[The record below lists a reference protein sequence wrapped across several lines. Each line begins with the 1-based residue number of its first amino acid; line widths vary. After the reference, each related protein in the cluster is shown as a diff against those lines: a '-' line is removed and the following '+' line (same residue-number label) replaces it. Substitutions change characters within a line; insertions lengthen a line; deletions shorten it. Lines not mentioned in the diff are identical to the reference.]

1 MIAPVVPFPVRRTTD
16 IDPEARSLNIYAL
29 SQCGCRSSRS
39 DSTHD
44 PRSDHCFAECSHV
57 VYDRRAAAAFWEGS
71 PMPSMRRRDFVS
83 LLGGAAAA
91 WPLVVRAQ
99 QSPMPVIGYFGIASP
114 DLFASRLRA
123 FRQGLSESGYVE
135 GRNVAIEYRWAEGHY
150 DRIAALIE
158 DLVRREVTVIAA
170 PGSTP
175 AALAAKAATRTIPVV
190 FVTAADPVAA
200 RLVASLNRPGG
211 NLTGVTALALELGPK
226 QLELL
231 REVVPTATVMALLVN
246 PASRVLAETQSRD
259 LQATAHALG
268 LQLHVVHA
276 RTASDFDTVFA
287 TLGQLRAGGLV
298 IGGEALFTGRS
309 EQLATLALRHAMPAI
324 YQFREFA
331 AAGGLMSYGANL
343 NDAHR
348 LAGLYT
354 GRILGG
360 QKPSDLLV
368 QQSTKLELILNVA
381 TAKALGLDVPS
392 SLLARADE
400 VIE

>member
-1 MIAPVVPFPVRRTTD
+1 M
-16 IDPEARSLNIYAL
+16 
-29 SQCGCRSSRS
+29 
-39 DSTHD
+39 
-44 PRSDHCFAECSHV
+44 
-57 VYDRRAAAAFWEGS
+57 
-71 PMPSMRRRDFVS
+71 
-83 LLGGAAAA
+83 
-91 WPLVVRAQ
+91 
-99 QSPMPVIGYFGIASP
+99 
-114 DLFASRLRA
+114 
-123 FRQGLSESGYVE
+123 
-135 GRNVAIEYRWAEGHY
+135 
-150 DRIAALIE
+150 IE
-158 DLVRREVTVIAA
+158 DLVRREVAVIAA

-175 AALAAKAATRTIPVV
+175 AALAAKAATTTIPVV
-190 FVTAADPVAA
+190 FVTATDPVAA

-259 LQATAHALG
+259 LQATAGPLG

-309 EQLATLALRHAMPAI
+309 EQLAALALRHAMPAI

-348 LAGLYT
+348 LAGVYT

-360 QKPSDLLV
+360 QKPADLPV
-368 QQSTKLELILNVA
+368 QQSTKLELIINLP
-381 TAKALGLDVPS
+381 TAKALGLEVPP

-400 VIE
+400 VIDETARVHHAARRCGCVAARGKSAAVGDAGDRVSSSGHATTDGAAPSVVPQGTERNRLRRGQQRDDRIPLGRW